1 MFISFLNTIKKTIY
15 IIFTLIFLSI
25 ILSDHS
31 LASNHILAVEE
42 LEISKEI
49 DLKFSRNKI
58 IDDAFKKAFY
68 RLLSQILN
76 SSDIKKLKNVNNLK
90 ISCNDADMQIATKA
104 INDGAIVVFPT
115 DTVYGLGCNP
125 YNHDAVLSLYEI
137 KKRKKT
143 KPFPVIGYSKKE
155 LEKIAEF
162 NSLEEKIAEKFWPGP
177 ITLILKIKDKEIQK
191 SLDLEGK
198 IAVRV
203 PNNQCVLALLKEC
216 KLLVGTSANISGTAP
231 FNDPKECRK
240 NLSGYDLLIDGGII
254 SGQGESTI
262 VEIENND
269 VKILRKGNVS
279 EEMIKAL
286 T

>member
-1 MFISFLNTIKKTIY
+1 
-15 IIFTLIFLSI
+15 
-25 ILSDHS
+25 
-31 LASNHILAVEE
+31 
-42 LEISKEI
+42 
-49 DLKFSRNKI
+49 
-58 IDDAFKKAFY
+58 
-68 RLLSQILN
+68 
-76 SSDIKKLKNVNNLK
+76 LK
-90 ISCNDADMQIATKA
+90 ISCNDVDIQIATKA

-143 KPFPVIGYSKKE
+143 KSFPVLGYSKKE

-216 KLLVGTSANISGTAP
+216 KLLVGTSANISGAAP
-231 FNDPKECRK
+231 FNDPKECDK

-254 SGQGESTI
+254 SSQGESTI
-262 VEIENND
+262 IEIENND
-269 VKILRKGNVS
+269 VKILRKGSVS
-279 EEMIKAL
+279 EEMIKEL

>member
-1 MFISFLNTIKKTIY
+1 M
-15 IIFTLIFLSI
+15 
-25 ILSDHS
+25 
-31 LASNHILAVEE
+31 
-42 LEISKEI
+42 
-49 DLKFSRNKI
+49 
-58 IDDAFKKAFY
+58 
-68 RLLSQILN
+68 
-76 SSDIKKLKNVNNLK
+76 K
-90 ISCNDADMQIATKA
+90 ISCNDVDIQIATKA

-125 YNHDAVLSLYEI
+125 YNHDAVLSIYEI

-216 KLLVGTSANISGTAP
+216 KLLVGTSANISGAAP
-231 FNDPKECRK
+231 FNDPKECDK

-254 SGQGESTI
+254 SSQGESTI

-269 VKILRKGNVS
+269 VKILRKGSVS
-279 EEMIKAL
+279 EEMIKEL
-286 T
+286 TWI

>member
-1 MFISFLNTIKKTIY
+1 
-15 IIFTLIFLSI
+15 
-25 ILSDHS
+25 
-31 LASNHILAVEE
+31 
-42 LEISKEI
+42 
-49 DLKFSRNKI
+49 
-58 IDDAFKKAFY
+58 
-68 RLLSQILN
+68 
-76 SSDIKKLKNVNNLK
+76 LK
-90 ISCNDADMQIATKA
+90 ISCNDVDIQIATKA

-125 YNHDAVLSLYEI
+125 YNHDAVQSIYEI

-155 LEKIAEF
+155 LEKIVEF

-216 KLLVGTSANISGTAP
+216 KLLVGTSANISGTGP
-231 FNDPKECRK
+231 FNDPKECGK

-279 EEMIKAL
+279 EEMIKEL